1 MALALGNDPCSM
13 LNMNVQVGTTPMFA
27 PSSSANATMLS
38 KFVKKGVLISLKD
51 FLTPFNPSSLNVPML
66 TSIPKDTNPRLLN
79 FLSGKGLAK
88 EAYEVLGIDFRMMS
102 NCLLR
107 PLDINSGGSGGFPG
121 STGGSTGSMGTG
133 LPEGIYLSNSVNCN
147 PLSTEGRGFGFGG
160 VRSYRLSDGR
170 SVCTVF
176 GMGSGFQPTLN
187 TPDQEAFLKNMG
199 AVSISGPGST
209 MIQGFANR
217 DPRAG
222 IQCGG
227 GTGSGSSLPM
237 CEGPS
242 GPVPVASYSVMTI
255 VDDYIM
261 PQVGG
266 NYTWSESGSSALSA
280 NSIWNPSD
288 QKTDQT
294 FGIVMNPTSIVGKLI
309 RDGFLLSGEEL
320 YSPSTGIGNAP
331 PQEGSESLFYF
342 YKMAQTQNVLTM
354 TQKQRKV
361 TIECKN
367 MRFFAAYILEYCYY
381 KSRYDFFLSLYFSI
395 FTESNYSPVSQSTL
409 DSLFTGPGTGTSEY
423 NSTDGF
429 ISQDEYLKGI
439 AYHMACLNT
448 RMNDMR
454 SILNYINNYYTGI
467 LNAYQ
472 ERLNSMGEIGSTNE
486 VESKILALQ
495 QSADDAQ
502 EYLSQADFR
511 KGVMEYNSEKNRYA
525 NVLLGLYAFL
535 NISAL
540 AVIFHVMRS

>member
-38 KFVKKGVLISLKD
+38 KFVKKGVIISLKT
-51 FLTPFNPSSLNVPML
+51 FLTPFDPSSLNVPIL
-66 TSIPKDTNPRLLN
+66 ASIPKDTNPRLLN
-79 FLSGKGLAK
+79 FLSGKGLAR
-88 EAYEVLGIDFRMMS
+88 EAYEVLGVDFRMMS

-107 PLDINSGGSGGFPG
+107 PLDIKAGGAGGGSG
-121 STGGSTGSMGTG
+121 ST
-133 LPEGIYLSNSVNCN
+133 IV
-147 PLSTEGRGFGFGG
+147 
-160 VRSYRLSDGR
+160 
-170 SVCTVF
+170 
-176 GMGSGFQPTLN
+176 
-187 TPDQEAFLKNMG
+187 
-199 AVSISGPGST
+199 
-209 MIQGFANR
+209 QGFANMGG

-222 IQCGG
+222 INCRGG
-227 GTGSGSSLPM
+227 GTGAGSSLPM
-237 CEGPS
+237 CQGPS
-242 GPVPVASYSVMTI
+242 GPVPIASQNVMTI
-255 VDDYIM
+255 VDDYIL

-266 NYTWSESGSSALSA
+266 NYTWSESGTSSLSA

-309 RDGFLLSGEEL
+309 KDGFLLSGEEL
-320 YSPSTGIGNAP
+320 YAPSTGIGNAP

-342 YKMAQTQNVLTM
+342 YKMAQSQNALTM

-381 KSRYDFFLSLYFSI
+381 KSRYDFFLSLYFSV

-423 NSTDGF
+423 SGTDGF
-429 ISQDEYLKGI
+429 VGQDDYLKGI
-439 AYHMACLNT
+439 AYQMACLNT
-448 RMNDMR
+448 RMNDLR
-454 SILNYINNYYTGI
+454 SILNYVNNYYTGI

-472 ERLNSMGEIGSTNE
+472 ERLNSMGEQGSTNE
-486 VESKILALQ
+486 VENKILALQ